1 MDIYKP
7 KNKNIFIYINN
18 IDYIIASISL
28 FLMTIVALLAIFYRF
43 ILNDPLIWSDE
54 FIKLLF
60 AWFCFTSMSV
70 IAKLSRH
77 LRVDIIDNIVGNKP
91 KIILRMFGNIFV
103 LGTAILLLF
112 YGIALC
118 VSQFDNQFASIPISR
133 VWSFASLPFGSILMS
148 IQLIKLILE
157 DYKNI

>member
-1 MDIYKP
+1 MDIYKL
-7 KNKNIFIYINN
+7 KYKYIIKLVNKT
-18 IDYIIASISL
+18 DYIIASISL

-77 LRVDIIDNIVGNKP
+77 LRVDIIDNIVGNKL
-91 KIILRMFGNIFV
+91 KIFLRMFGNIFV
-103 LGTAILLLF
+103 LGTAVLLLF
-112 YGIALC
+112 YGIGLC
-118 VSQFDNQFASIPISR
+118 VSQFDNQFASMPISR
-133 VWSFASLPFGSILMS
+133 AWSFAALPFGSFLMA
-148 IQLIKLILE
+148 IQLIKLIFE

>member
-1 MDIYKP
+1 MDIYKL
-7 KNKNIFIYINN
+7 KYKYIIKLVNKT
-18 IDYIIASISL
+18 DYIIASISL

-77 LRVDIIDNIVGNKP
+77 LRVDIIDNIVGNKL
-91 KIILRMFGNIFV
+91 KIFLRMFGNIFV
-103 LGTAILLLF
+103 LGTAVLLLF
-112 YGIALC
+112 YGIGLC
-118 VSQFDNQFASIPISR
+118 FSQFDNQFASMPISR
-133 VWSFASLPFGSILMS
+133 AWSFAALPFGSFLMA
-148 IQLIKLILE
+148 IQLIKLIFE

>member
-1 MDIYKP
+1 MDIYKL
-7 KNKNIFIYINN
+7 KYKYIIKLVNKT
-18 IDYIIASISL
+18 DYIIASISL

-77 LRVDIIDNIVGNKP
+77 LRVDIIDNIVGSKP
-91 KIILRMFGNIFV
+91 KIFLRMFGNIFV
-103 LGTAILLLF
+103 LCTAILLLF
-112 YGIALC
+112 YGIGLC
-118 VSQFDNQFASIPISR
+118 FSQFDNQFASMPISR
-133 VWSFASLPFGSILMS
+133 AWSFAALPFGSFLMA
-148 IQLIKLILE
+148 IQLIKLIFE